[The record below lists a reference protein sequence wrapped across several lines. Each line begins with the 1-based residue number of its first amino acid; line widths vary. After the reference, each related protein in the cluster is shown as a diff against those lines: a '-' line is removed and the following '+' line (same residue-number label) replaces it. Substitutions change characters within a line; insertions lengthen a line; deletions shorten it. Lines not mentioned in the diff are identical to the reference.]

1 MSSGGFVRR
10 NVTALAGQEFDIV
23 VVGGGVTGAAIAWDA
38 AQRGLSVALVERDDF
53 GAATSANSLKVIHG
67 GIRYL
72 QHLDIPRVR
81 ESCRERSAWLRI
93 APHLTRPVPV
103 LVPTFGHGMRGPEAL
118 GAAFTLLQALTFDR
132 NRGLPNPERRIP
144 RARLLS
150 RRQALER
157 CPEIEGP
164 GLNGAGLFWDGQ
176 LINPTRLVWELVRT
190 AGRAGAEAA
199 NHCEVRGFLR
209 RGGRVEGVTV
219 YDQVGNT
226 TFDVRGR
233 VVVNAAGP
241 FAEQLYV
248 RDGIRPSRHVPLSR
262 DMALVIRRPLIR
274 GQALAIQ
281 TGYRDPDAFLSR
293 GARHLFI
300 MPWRDVTLI
309 GVNSMVYPG
318 DPYALT
324 STEAEVDEF
333 VREIDQA
340 VPAWRLT
347 SSDVAMV
354 YAGLLPIGSGTLRHA
369 NVSFGKRPYLADNVR
384 TDGLEGLIT
393 AIANR
398 YTIARGLGERAVDMA
413 FQKLGRK
420 APASRTETMP
430 LWGGAFAGMDA
441 LVSEARAGQDGGLT
455 PDQRE
460 RLARVY
466 GSGWS
471 EVARLAAQ
479 EPSLGE
485 TLGRT
490 PMLKAE
496 VAQAVR
502 HEMAGTLAD
511 CVFTR
516 TELGTA
522 GDPGEAALSAC
533 AAVAAQEL
541 GWGPERT
548 QAELAG
554 VRQRFRIGAAVSVPS
569 GAM

>member
-1 MSSGGFVRR
+1 
-10 NVTALAGQEFDIV
+10 
-23 VVGGGVTGAAIAWDA
+23 
-38 AQRGLSVALVERDDF
+38 
-53 GAATSANSLKVIHG
+53 
-67 GIRYL
+67 
-72 QHLDIPRVR
+72 
-81 ESCRERSAWLRI
+81 
-93 APHLTRPVPV
+93 
-103 LVPTFGHGMRGPEAL
+103 MRGPEAL

-176 LINPTRLVWELVRT
+176 LTNPTRLVWELVRT
-190 AGRAGAEAA
+190 AGRAGAEAV

-219 YDQVGNT
+219 HDHLSND

-262 DMALVIRRPLIR
+262 DMALVIGRPLIR

-309 GVNSMVYPG
+309 GVNSIVYPG
-318 DPYALT
+318 DPYSLT
-324 STEAEVDEF
+324 STAAEVDEF

-347 SSDVAMV
+347 PSDVAMV

-369 NVSFGKRPYLADNVR
+369 NVSFGKRPYLADNAR

-413 FQKLGRK
+413 FQKLGSK
-420 APASRTETMP
+420 PPASRTETMP
-430 LWGGAFAGMDA
+430 LWGGSFAGMDA
-441 LVSEARAGQDGGLT
+441 LVSEARAGRDGGLT

-471 EVARLAAQ
+471 EVARLVVQ
-479 EPSLGE
+479 EPALGE
-485 TLGRT
+485 TVGRT

-522 GDPGEAALSAC
+522 GDPGEAAVAAC

-548 QAELAG
+548 EAELAA
-554 VRQRFRIGAAVSVPS
+554 VRNRFRIGAAV
-569 GAM
+569 

>member
-1 MSSGGFVRR
+1 MNR
-10 NVTALAGQEFDIV
+10 NLAALASREFDVV
-23 VVGGGVTGAAIAWDA
+23 VVGGGVTGAATAWDA

-72 QHLDIPRVR
+72 QHLDVVRVR

-93 APHLTRPVPV
+93 APHLTRPIPV

-118 GAAFTLLQALTFDR
+118 GAAFTLLQLLTLDR
-132 NRGLPNPERRIP
+132 NRGLPSPERRIP
-144 RARLLS
+144 RARLIS
-150 RRQALER
+150 KQEALER
-157 CPEIEGP
+157 CPEVAGP

-176 LINPTRLVWELVRT
+176 LTNPPRLVWELVRT

-219 YDQVGNT
+219 HDTLGND
-226 TFDVRGR
+226 TFDIRGR
-233 VVVNAAGP
+233 VVINAAGP

-248 RDGIRPSRHVPLSR
+248 RDGIRPERHVPLSR
-262 DMALVIRRPLIR
+262 DMALVIRRPLVR
-274 GQALAIQ
+274 GQALAMQ
-281 TGYRDPDAFLSR
+281 TAYRDPDAFLSR

-309 GVNSMVYPG
+309 GVNSIVYPG

-324 STEAEVDEF
+324 STEAEVEEF
-333 VREIDQA
+333 VHEIDQA
-340 VPAWRLT
+340 VPSWGLT
-347 SSDVAMV
+347 PSDVAMV

-369 NVSFGKRPYLADNVR
+369 NVSFGKRPYLADNVQ

-413 FQKLGRK
+413 FQKLGR
-420 APASRTETMP
+420 AAATCRTEVTP
-430 LWGGAFAGMDA
+430 LWGGEFASLDT
-441 LVSEARAGQDGGLT
+441 LVSEARASGNGGLT
-455 PDQRE
+455 PDRRE

-466 GSGWS
+466 GSTWP
-471 EVARLAAQ
+471 EVARLVAQ
-479 EPSLGE
+479 DPSLGE
-485 TLGRT
+485 PLGST
-490 PMLKAE
+490 PVLKVE

-502 HEMAGTLAD
+502 HEMAGTLLD
-511 CVFTR
+511 CVFSR

-522 GDPGEAALSAC
+522 GDPGDEALVSC
-533 AAVAAQEL
+533 AAVAAREL

-548 QAELAG
+548 ESELAA
-554 VRQRFRIGAAVSVPS
+554 VRSRFRVGAAV
-569 GAM
+569 

>member
-1 MSSGGFVRR
+1 MRR
-10 NVTALAGQEFDIV
+10 NVTALSGQVFDIV

-176 LINPTRLVWELVRT
+176 LTNPTRLVWELVRT

-219 YDQVGNT
+219 QDQLTND

-241 FAEQLYV
+241 FAEQIYV

-262 DMALVIRRPLIR
+262 DMALVIGRPLIR

-309 GVNSMVYPG
+309 GVNSIVYPG
-318 DPYALT
+318 DPYSLT
-324 STEAEVDEF
+324 STRAEVDEF

-347 SSDVAMV
+347 PSDVAMV

-369 NVSFGKRPYLADNVR
+369 NVSFGKRPYLADNAR

-413 FQKLGRK
+413 FQKLGSRP
-420 APASRTETMP
+420 PASRTETMP

-441 LVSEARAGQDGGLT
+441 LVNEARAGGNGGLT

-460 RLARVY
+460 RLALVY

-471 EVARLAAQ
+471 EVASLIVQ

-548 QAELAG
+548 EAELAA
-554 VRQRFRIGAAVSVPS
+554 VRKRFRIGAAV
-569 GAM
+569 

>member
-10 NVTALAGQEFDIV
+10 NVTALAGQVFDIV

-72 QHLDIPRVR
+72 QHLDIARVR

-176 LINPTRLVWELVRT
+176 LTNPTRLVWELVRT

-219 YDQVGNT
+219 HDHLGND

-233 VVVNAAGP
+233 VVINAAGP

-248 RDGIRPSRHVPLSR
+248 RDGIRPTRHVPLSR
-262 DMALVIRRPLIR
+262 DMALVIGRPLIR

-309 GVNSMVYPG
+309 GVNSIVYPG
-318 DPYALT
+318 DPYSLT
-324 STEAEVDEF
+324 STAAEVQEF

-347 SSDVAMV
+347 PSDVSMV

-384 TDGLEGLIT
+384 TDGLEGLVT

-398 YTIARGLGERAVDMA
+398 YTIARGLGERAVDLA
-413 FQKLGRK
+413 FQKLGSK

-430 LWGGAFAGMDA
+430 LWGGAFAGLDA
-441 LVSEARAGQDGGLT
+441 LVSEARAGGNGGLT

-471 EVARLAAQ
+471 EVARLVAQ
-479 EPSLGE
+479 EASLGE

-522 GDPGEAALSAC
+522 GDPGEDALAAC

-548 QAELAG
+548 QAEVAA
-554 VRQRFRIGAAVSVPS
+554 VRQRFRIGAAV
-569 GAM
+569 

>member
-1 MSSGGFVRR
+1 MRR

-176 LINPTRLVWELVRT
+176 LTNPTRLVWELVRT

-219 YDQVGNT
+219 HDQLGNT
-226 TFDVRGR
+226 TFEVRGR

-262 DMALVIRRPLIR
+262 DMALVIGRPLIR

-300 MPWRDVTLI
+300 MPWRHVTLI

-324 STEAEVDEF
+324 STEAEVEEF

-340 VPAWRLT
+340 VPGWRLT

-369 NVSFGKRPYLADNVR
+369 NVSFGKRPYLADNAR

-398 YTIARGLGERAVDMA
+398 YTIARGLGERAVDLA
-413 FQKLGRK
+413 FQKLGRTP
-420 APASRTETMP
+420 PASRTETMP
-430 LWGGAFAGMDA
+430 LWGGAFAGMDP

-455 PDQRE
+455 PVQRE

-471 EVARLAAQ
+471 EVARLAVQ

-485 TLGRT
+485 TLGGT

-548 QAELAG
+548 QAELAA
-554 VRQRFRIGAAVSVPS
+554 VRQRFRIGAAV
-569 GAM
+569 

>member
-1 MSSGGFVRR
+1 MRR
-10 NVTALAGQEFDIV
+10 NLAALASREFDVV

-93 APHLTRPVPV
+93 APHLTRPMPV

-118 GAAFTLLQALTFDR
+118 GAAFTLLQLLTFDR
-132 NRGLPNPERRIP
+132 NRGLPSPERRIP
-144 RARLLS
+144 RARLIS
-150 RRQALER
+150 KREALER
-157 CPEIEGP
+157 SPDIAGP

-176 LINPTRLVWELVRT
+176 LTNPTRLVWELVRT

-219 YDQVGNT
+219 HDRLGND

-233 VVVNAAGP
+233 VVINAAGP

-248 RDGIRPSRHVPLSR
+248 RDGIRPTRHVPLSR
-262 DMALVIRRPLIR
+262 DMALVIRRPLVR
-274 GQALAIQ
+274 GQALAMQ
-281 TGYRDPDAFLSR
+281 TGYRDPDAVLSR

-309 GVNSMVYPG
+309 GVNSIVYPG
-318 DPYALT
+318 DPYALG
-324 STEAEVDEF
+324 STAAEVEEF

-340 VPAWRLT
+340 VPTWRLT
-347 SSDVAMV
+347 PSDVAMV

-369 NVSFGKRPYLADNVR
+369 NVSFGKRPYLADNAR
-384 TDGLEGLIT
+384 TDGLECLIT

-413 FQKLGRK
+413 FQKLGAK
-420 APASRTETMP
+420 APACRTETTP
-430 LWGGAFAGMDA
+430 LWGGEFTSMDA
-441 LVSEARAGQDGGLT
+441 LVREARAGQNGGLT

-466 GSGWS
+466 GSGWP
-471 EVARLAAQ
+471 EVARLIAQ
-479 EPSLGE
+479 DPSLGGA
-485 TLGRT
+485 LGAG
-490 PMLKAE
+490 PMLKVE
-496 VAQAVR
+496 VAHAVR
-502 HEMAGTLAD
+502 HEMAGSLAD

-522 GDPGEAALSAC
+522 GNPGEDALASC
-533 AAVAAQEL
+533 AAVAAREL
-541 GWGPERT
+541 GWGSERT
-548 QAELAG
+548 DAELSA
-554 VRQRFRIGAAVSVPS
+554 VRSRFRVATAV
-569 GAM
+569 